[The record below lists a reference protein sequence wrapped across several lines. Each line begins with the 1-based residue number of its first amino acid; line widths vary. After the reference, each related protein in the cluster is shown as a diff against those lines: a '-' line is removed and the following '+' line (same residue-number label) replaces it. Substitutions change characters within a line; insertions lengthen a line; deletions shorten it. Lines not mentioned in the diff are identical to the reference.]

1 MMCWQKLGLLL
12 GPIFGLGMTF
22 AAGDN
27 PTPTLEDTLA
37 WLKKM
42 PTMSRSA
49 IGPKAEL
56 DCFHKLTVADLSILK
71 ELHLGSHVVKEGK
84 LQPGHVEFPA
94 DDYRY
99 LTALLA
105 LEKLDLMEN
114 SLGDA
119 ALVHLGKIGTL
130 TSLTFG
136 DHLITDAGLKHLVNL
151 KKLTYLNLCWPDK
164 KLCGLISDKGLDEV
178 AKLTAMETLDLRAIQ
193 VTDAGLAKLQA
204 LP

>member
-1 MMCWQKLGLLL
+1 
-12 GPIFGLGMTF
+12 MTF

-56 DCFHKLTVADLSILK
+56 DCFHKLTVADLSTLK
-71 ELHLGSHVVKEGK
+71 ELHLGGHVVKEGK

-99 LTALLA
+99 LTAL
-105 LEKLDLMEN
+105 
-114 SLGDA
+114 
-119 ALVHLGKIGTL
+119 
-130 TSLTFG
+130 
-136 DHLITDAGLKHLVNL
+136 
-151 KKLTYLNLCWPDK
+151 
-164 KLCGLISDKGLDEV
+164 
-178 AKLTAMETLDLRAIQ
+178 ETLDLRATQ
-193 VTDAGLAKLQA
+193 VTDAGLAKLQVLPKLQELKLGNTAITDQRFVSLQSIRSLKRVNVHNCPNISTKDLAELKKA
-204 LP
+204 LPDCPISQQPGP